1 MNFAFFAFF
10 VFKNILAVI
19 LFAFGLQIIGI

>member
-1 MNFAFFAFF
+1 MNFAFFEFF

-19 LFAFGLQIIGI
+19 LFCFWTANYRN